1 MNLNY
6 WNRAATNYDDSIFSV
21 WRNDRNGV
29 LRRTLDGLADPKGVA
44 GDLGCG
50 SGIILPQV
58 AMRFGTVHAI
68 DLSPKLIETARQ
80 ACAEFT
86 RIHYSAADLSRR
98 SGAVAKLPPLDFI
111 LNVNVLIMAS
121 RPLRESILRTLARAL
136 KPCGRLLLVV
146 PALESVLLTNARLAE
161 WNQRRRKKGR
171 EPRRPDKVLDH
182 RALGEGLVKIEGVA
196 TKHYL
201 REELPSFL
209 ALAGLQVETIEK
221 IEYEWDT
228 EFDVAPKWMQA
239 PHPWDWLCLA
249 KRTAK

>member
-1 MNLNY
+1 MDITY
-6 WNRAATNYDDSIFSV
+6 WNRAASHYDDDIFSV

-29 LRRTLDGLADPKGVA
+29 LRRALDDLADPKGVA

-68 DLSPKLIETARQ
+68 DLSPKLIASARKV
-80 ACAEFT
+80 CAEFT
-86 RIHYSAADLSRR
+86 RIHYAAADLASRR
-98 SGAVAKLPPLDFI
+98 GAVAKLPPLDFV

-121 RPLRESILRTLARAL
+121 RPLREKILRTLALSL
-136 KPCGRLLLVV
+136 KPGGHLLLVV

-161 WNQRRRKKGR
+161 WNRRRRTKRK
-171 EPRRPDKVLDH
+171 PDKVLDAQ
-182 RALGEGLVKIEGVA
+182 ALGEGLVKIEGVA

-201 REELPSFL
+201 REELPLFL
-209 ALAGLQVETIEK
+209 DTAGLTLESLEK

-228 EFDVAPKWMQA
+228 EFDIAPKWMQE
-239 PHPWDWLCLA
+239 PYPWDWMCLA
-249 KRTAK
+249 KRSAK